1 VVHSP
6 LNVLA
11 EDQIEQ
17 PDRRETAEQD
27 LFRSALITGGSRGL
41 GLEIA
46 ESLGDHGA
54 RLIISSRKAGD
65 LESAREAIRQEP
77 VELEASMR

>member
-1 VVHSP
+1 MVCSECGEPLVHSP

-11 EDQIEQ
+11 GDQMRS

-46 ESLGDHGA
+46 DIYQIEYV
-54 RLIISSRKAGD
+54 K
-65 LESAREAIRQEP
+65 
-77 VELEASMR
+77 